1 MAISKRQIVQ
11 RTGVEV
17 PVGSV
22 TMTMTM
28 TMCEVHRQ
36 GAIASAA
43 SCAGAVLRGRRLTAL
58 AHGVEGATTRE

>member
-22 TMTMTM
+22 TMTM
-28 TMCEVHRQ
+28 CEVHRQ

-43 SCAGAVLRGRRLTAL
+43 SCAGSVLRGRRLTAL

>member
-28 TMCEVHRQ
+28 CEVHRQ
-36 GAIASAA
+36 GATASAA
-43 SCAGAVLRGRRLTAL
+43 SCAGSVLRGRRLTAL